1 MRSTG
6 DSKTRWSAMDSST
19 TPRLGPRCPPVL
31 ATACT
36 RNSRISSDSSP
47 SSASDSAFRSR
58 GPRMFSRIVTLGP
71 PLGPCLASAH
81 SHCRFPRDGGGA
93 RCGPVLFHLLGDL
106 HRLVDQRLHDLRLG
120 YGLDDLALDEDL
132 ALAVAGGDAEVG
144 LAGLARAVHHA
155 AHDRDAQRDLHA
167 LQAGGDLVGEL
178 VDVDLGAAAGRAAD
192 DLQAT

>member
-6 DSKTRWSAMDSST
+6 DSKTRWSAMESST

-71 PLGPCLASAH
+71 PLGPCLASTH

-93 RCGPVLFHLLGDL
+93 RCGPVLLHLFGDL
-106 HRLVDQRLHDLRLG
+106 HRLLDQGLDDLRLG
-120 YGLDDLALDEDL
+120 HGLDDLALDEDL
-132 ALAVAGGDAEVG
+132 TLAVAGGDPQIG
-144 LAGLARAVHHA
+144 LPCLPRT
-155 AHDRDAQRDLHA
+155 
-167 LQAGGDLVGEL
+167 
-178 VDVDLGAAAGRAAD
+178 VDH
-192 DLQAT
+192 T